1 MPYALCQLEAT
12 CVQLSMG
19 FPAVCPPAPCRLQY
33 RAMFT
38 QNCEV
43 KLDEVMQTQVQRQ
56 QQQQQ
61 RGRKRR
67 ADAAAPQGLD
77 AGHADVLHPVCCAVC
92 GAQVGAQD
100 ADEIV
105 HFYQVLASEC

>member
-1 MPYALCQLEAT
+1 
-12 CVQLSMG
+12 
-19 FPAVCPPAPCRLQY
+19 
-33 RAMFT
+33 MFV

-43 KLDEVMQTQVQRQ
+43 KMDEVMQTQVQWQ
-56 QQQQQ
+56 PQQQ

-67 ADAAAPQGLD
+67 AGAAATAAEAQVPVD
-77 AGHADVLHPVCCAVC
+77 EDSEVLHPVCCAVC
-92 GAQVGAQD
+92 GTQVGAQD

>member
-1 MPYALCQLEAT
+1 MCTVL
-12 CVQLSMG
+12 
-19 FPAVCPPAPCRLQY
+19 PAAGVWRLLQY

-43 KLDEVMQTQVQRQ
+43 KMEQVVQTQVQRP
-56 QQQQQ
+56 QQQQ
-61 RGRKRR
+61 RSRKRR
-67 ADAAAPQGLD
+67 AEAAVPPSTDTSVEG
-77 AGHADVLHPVCCAVC
+77 DVLHPVCCAVC
-92 GAQVGAQD
+92 GTQVGAQD